1 MNVLYILKQKGIE
14 DMMRR
19 NKCRNVLVSLL
30 AMKKK
35 TGMMMMAI
43 MTIVA
48 AACFYCRETFDS
60 QFLND

>member
-1 MNVLYILKQKGIE
+1 
-14 DMMRR
+14 MMRR

-35 TGMMMMAI
+35 IGMMMMAI